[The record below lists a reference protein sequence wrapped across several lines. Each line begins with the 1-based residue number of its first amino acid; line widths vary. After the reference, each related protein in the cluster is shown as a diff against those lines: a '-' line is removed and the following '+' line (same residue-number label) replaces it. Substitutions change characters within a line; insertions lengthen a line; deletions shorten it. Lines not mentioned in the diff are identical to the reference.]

1 MCPCTINPSRK
12 KETSRMPYL
21 HGGTAG
27 RARASTPLR
36 PRRTG
41 EAKKGSS
48 VRWLSTYAH
57 STTSGSPS
65 SARRHEAANSAAA
78 YAIDSVAEPL
88 PACAVAGEPKRG
100 CWHAS

>member
-1 MCPCTINPSRK
+1 MEALQDVRAPPRRC
-12 KETSRMPYL
+12 
-21 HGGTAG
+21 G
-27 RARASTPLR
+27 RGARANQ
-36 PRRTG
+36 TG

-100 CWHAS
+100 CWHAC